1 MKLISKKT
9 LLVTAS
15 ILMIGFAASDAN
27 AQTANVT
34 AQATVSN
41 TLTVGTTTNMN
52 FGTVVAV
59 GDTGQNA
66 TISIDE
72 AGAVTVGTSGG
83 TAITAIVDDSAATAA
98 QVTVGDGAPG
108 GTINVTINNLT
119 DLTDGTDVLEFDTG
133 AFLVSQNGSAAT
145 TEAATVA
152 FQITYDGLTNPNTLD
167 IGATIQTEATQTGP
181 LNDAV
186 YNGGFDVVFAY

>member
-1 MKLISKKT
+1 M
-9 LLVTAS
+9 
-15 ILMIGFAASDAN
+15 
-27 AQTANVT
+27 
-34 AQATVSN
+34 SN

-66 TISIDE
+66 SISIDE
-72 AGAVTVGTSGG
+72 AGAVTVATSGG
-83 TAITAIVDDSAATAA
+83 AAISAVVDDTAATAA

-119 DLTDGTDVLEFDTG
+119 NLTDGTDVLEFDTG
-133 AFLVSQNGSAAT
+133 AFLVSHNGAAAT

-152 FQITYDGLTNPNTLD
+152 FQITYDGATNPNTLD
-167 IGATIQTEATQTGP
+167 IGATVQTEATQVGP